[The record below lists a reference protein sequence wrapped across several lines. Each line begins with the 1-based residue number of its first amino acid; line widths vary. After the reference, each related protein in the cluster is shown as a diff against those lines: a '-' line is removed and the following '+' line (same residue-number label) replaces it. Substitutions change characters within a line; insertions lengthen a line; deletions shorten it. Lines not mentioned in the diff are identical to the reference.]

1 MNKIREIVDQSRIG
15 YLVDYAQRVKR
26 DIIFILF
33 CNLLLTC
40 IYQNSISILQMI
52 QILFCEQMVWTTRKR
67 RENDG
72 SDGPLLRFCK
82 QAYQFPFPKITPK
95 TWCKHGWLQF
105 SFVWLTIRAEYWKI
119 SLLMLIESIL

>member
-1 MNKIREIVDQSRIG
+1 MNKIREIVDQSRIV

-26 DIIFILF
+26 DIIFIYFVTYYLHVF
-33 CNLLLTC
+33 IKTR
-40 IYQNSISILQMI
+40 YILQMI

-95 TWCKHGWLQF
+95 T
-105 SFVWLTIRAEYWKI
+105 
-119 SLLMLIESIL
+119 

>member
-1 MNKIREIVDQSRIG
+1 MNKIREIVDQSRIV

-26 DIIFILF
+26 DIIFIYFVTYYLHVF
-33 CNLLLTC
+33 IKTR
-40 IYQNSISILQMI
+40 YILQMI